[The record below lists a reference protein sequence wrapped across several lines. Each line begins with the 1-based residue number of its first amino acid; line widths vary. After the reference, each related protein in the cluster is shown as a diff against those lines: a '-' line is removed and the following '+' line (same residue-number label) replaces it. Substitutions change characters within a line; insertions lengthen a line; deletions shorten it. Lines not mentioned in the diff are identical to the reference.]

1 MRQNIFIGALLIA
14 CIIMPLAGSP
24 AAEEQKKE
32 KDEHKGVTVDD
43 LTRGLKSAGKNIEN
57 EIPKIGPAIGET
69 FKNATGKGSTKK
81 QSDDKP
87 DAPNK

>member
-1 MRQNIFIGALLIA
+1 MRKTTALLTLLIGCSMVSA
-14 CIIMPLAGSP
+14 TTAS
-24 AAEEQKKE
+24 AAEAQN

-69 FKNATGKGSTKK
+69 FKKATGKESKK
-81 QSDDKP
+81 QPDEKP
-87 DAPNK
+87 EKPSK

>member
-1 MRQNIFIGALLIA
+1 MKATGLISALVTACLIIPA
-14 CIIMPLAGSP
+14 ASSP
-24 AAEEQKKE
+24 AAEAEK

-69 FKNATGKGSTKK
+69 FKNATGKGSKK
-81 QSDDKP
+81 QSDGKS
-87 DAPNK
+87 DAPSK

>member
-1 MRQNIFIGALLIA
+1 MRKSPVLISALLTA
-14 CIIMPLAGSP
+14 CLVIPAVSSP
-24 AAEEQKKE
+24 AANEEK

-69 FKNATGKGSTKK
+69 FKNVTGKGSKK
-81 QSDDKP
+81 PP
-87 DAPNK
+87 DAKSDTPSK

>member
-1 MRQNIFIGALLIA
+1 MRKSPVIISVLLTA
-14 CIIMPLAGSP
+14 CLVIPAASSP
-24 AAEEQKKE
+24 AADEEK

-69 FKNATGKGSTKK
+69 FKNVTGKGSKK
-81 QSDDKP
+81 PSDAKSDTPSK
-87 DAPNK
+87 

>member
-1 MRQNIFIGALLIA
+1 MRKTTVLVAVLTA
-14 CIIMPLAGSP
+14 CSMIWATTSS
-24 AAEEQKKE
+24 AAETQN

-69 FKNATGKGSTKK
+69 FKKATGKESKK
-81 QSDDKP
+81 QPDEKP
-87 DAPNK
+87 EKPSK

>member
-1 MRQNIFIGALLIA
+1 MHKTIVLVALLLFTA
-14 CIIMPLAGSP
+14 CSIVSGTTSLA
-24 AAEEQKKE
+24 ADAQN

-69 FKNATGKGSTKK
+69 FKKATGKESKK
-81 QSDDKP
+81 QSEEKSEKP
-87 DAPNK
+87 SK